1 MYNVLLIFD
10 WYMHGICLYFLN
22 DVTKLSNVPNEW
34 LFHPLSGWIG
44 YVYKH
49 TLWAV
54 LCTFMSYMHG
64 VIRVTSIPSIHVDL
78 RQFLNVLVFKTSHEK
93 GNCWFKQRLLW
104 KMGMI
109 YIFKGWILNM
119 WLKRR
124 ARIMAACYMGIITL
138 DSGAGWEGQLVKDKS
153 HTQASFSPVGQH

>member
-1 MYNVLLIFD
+1 MVVSPSKWLNRLCIQTYFVSCIMYIHVIHA
-10 WYMHGICLYFLN
+10 W
-22 DVTKLSNVPNEW
+22 
-34 LFHPLSGWIG
+34 
-44 YVYKH
+44 
-49 TLWAV
+49 
-54 LCTFMSYMHG
+54 